1 MQLWAIDSFS
11 TERYGIIAAKR
22 RELAANKYIKISFK
36 NLKIK
41 KVGIQL
47 KTGYF
52 LLEDG
57 NKIEFELYPEEAPGT
72 VANFEKLANEGFYDG
87 VTFHRVIPGFVS
99 QGGDPTGTGTE
110 PNTRPLVSNL
120 KSLNLPSLLSSMELS
135 KSIQFEYEIQRGA

>member
-11 TERYGIIAAKR
+11 VERYGIIAAKR